1 MIFLRIKGS
10 LTLAGHDAAMPAA
23 HGHLFPLCL
32 RLHIG
37 GEVHELCIDRD
48 DRLCR
53 LRGFR
58 GLAELR
64 VTNLA
69 PILAASATILSR
81 DRIVRRMIEA
91 ELGPARNSFLTPR
104 LGMIELCLSFDAALE
119 PARSWTAHG
128 PRDHYPLWVP
138 PPRPCPD
145 PRFRP

>member
-1 MIFLRIKGS
+1 
-10 LTLAGHDAAMPAA
+10 MPAA

-32 RLHIG
+32 RLRIG

-48 DRLCR
+48 DRLSR

-58 GLAELR
+58 SLAELR

-81 DRIVRRMIEA
+81 DRAVRRMIEA

-119 PARSWTAHG
+119 PARSRDRPRSARSSPALG
-128 PRDHYPLWVP
+128 PAAAPLPRSPVP
-138 PPRPCPD
+138 AIEQP
-145 PRFRP
+145 